1 MSYGHMTKSW
11 LASPENHAT
20 KRERKAAT
28 ERYERELQANPKAFP
43 VIEIAPACRCRKWP
57 FPHIH
62 GK

>member
-1 MSYGHMTKSW
+1 MAYGYMTKSW

-20 KRERKAAT
+20 QRERKAAT
-28 ERYERELQANPKAFP
+28 AKYEREKKLDPAAFP
-43 VIEIAPACRCRKWP
+43 MVEIVPACRCPKWP